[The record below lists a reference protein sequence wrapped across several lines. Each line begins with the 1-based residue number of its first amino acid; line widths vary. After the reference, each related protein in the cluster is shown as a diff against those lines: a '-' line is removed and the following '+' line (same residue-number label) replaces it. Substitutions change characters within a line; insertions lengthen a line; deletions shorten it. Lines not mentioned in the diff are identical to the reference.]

1 MAVINPFDLYTAEL
15 NQLKAKESQNP
26 FDIAIRE
33 QANRNLGNY
42 TEQDIQRDVEAYERR
57 NEINRNDPEFQ
68 NRVKAKLDQLIDKR
82 LTDPNA
88 IFAAISNDPDL
99 DAAFPTHI
107 DKFDALK
114 QVQQSVL
121 DAQNELN
128 ALKGYNIE
136 DKGFIRDTLGA
147 VGSGLLNTATSPYY
161 AYKKHNIMNKLDN
174 LPLNQLEG
182 INKKLTTASQI
193 QDKVDE
199 AKQRMFSNDLAT
211 QTRAL
216 QDLQYYKGTLDN
228 LALTD
233 EEQQIWDRYGKEY
246 DSLKM
251 QLDHINADKA
261 DLLGSRNISTDEAR
275 VLMDQYRR
283 REEYKRQGIDP
294 SLGDHVFDAIKDAT
308 SSFGAVGRSLG
319 NVLSSAIPFMIP
331 VIGGALGIASFGSTA
346 MEYATDLMEDHLRK
360 YNELPTEEQLK
371 AALYGALA
379 AGIDYYGSKGLVKG
393 YSGTAGQ
400 FFRGIGKTD
409 AMREAER
416 IAHNTLKNTEALSRG
431 MSKDA
436 IGRVFV
442 NNLRTELNTVGVQT
456 KEQATKELNKELTKL
471 ANKELYGETLGT
483 KITRKIAELPEG
495 IVRNIAEA
503 PVKAVKATGKV
514 LKGIKTGNEALHRTI
529 DSGIQDVLKAGAGL
543 AAENVG
549 SALVRQNYKGEYDKE
564 EIARGLVDG
573 FISGG
578 AFHGISNASYA
589 GLGKLSGTAKEAW
602 NKYFNSGINLD
613 SRSDFLAMIDVLES
627 TDPNVAKYT
636 PAMGKYA
643 KERYDKLTETI
654 EDLEKGL
661 KSYREDDV
669 LKKAGFTIK
678 KDKDGKDIAVVDMNI
693 YNTSSVKAST
703 PINVVKQ
710 AVKNY
715 NKSLDTLKK
724 YKDEIKFRNDRL
736 AKAIK
741 NNAKNVYESSK
752 TNESFSDTE
761 KEEAKQNYVNSLDKE
776 ERVKFLMEEE
786 GLSEKDA
793 EEYVDITEH
802 TTEESEV
809 PETYTE
815 KVEGTDV
822 SIKDIFDR
830 GNTDVYLYKD
840 ILRDEDVRK
849 AIANTDKAD
858 FDKAIDNLVKKNKA
872 DNTEGISEQRAKAV
886 KEYFNEDKFAQ
897 YERGENPDTNVI
909 SAFNKPTKKDIKSK
923 LNIPDAEISK
933 EDAIKDNDKL
943 KNYVYQQ
950 VLARDE
956 VPNKIGEDIKSEL
969 TGLTEEQTSVID
981 KAIGEITNTAD
992 KAKEINEQLRG
1003 NKVYKTEKEAKE
1015 ALRKLSSKHNG
1026 ITGVLKV
1033 RKIDTDRFIIG
1044 ESKVADAF
1052 KDYNELVSKEDIS
1065 EDDLQKFIDTYKDEL
1080 VYLNG
1085 TAIERLQKLH
1095 KDYVKA
1101 PKDKKKELKER
1112 FTQGLASV
1120 LAYDIKFY
1128 EEQAEKLKGDIEVS
1142 TVMHGYTKRNYIR
1155 EASAQK
1161 RKEDTEK
1168 AQAKETREQSKVEKE
1183 VDKLTEAQANNLVVH
1198 ALYTSFGYFGSTDAT
1213 RWGSDKKFT
1222 IVDIRNLKAL
1232 INSRKL
1238 GQTELNYA
1246 QTLLACMQKT
1256 DVINDETRVAHA
1268 VNFTFIHNSPNHD
1281 FVPEI
1286 DAVQGADGYNAQ
1298 LRDKYEKAFG
1308 EKIPSN
1314 IIYLPESLMDS
1325 TMAENL
1331 LSEHIQRKRSN
1342 NKRYIQA
1349 IRNNISIFRGF
1360 LSQLDAF
1367 KISVKDT
1374 DGAIGENTALSQV
1387 CKEAEVSYPTNIELL
1402 SNAEVVNMTIAF
1414 MQRSSSYL
1422 KALGLNIGSVDKITS
1437 NNFTRLNDNRSP
1449 TNIYDINNAKPTKL
1463 DGISIALT
1471 AGKNKTDIDNFN
1483 TADITLKERL
1493 IILDKILDADGG
1505 FIDAFMDN
1513 KYVKENAAISD
1524 LYRDLAVT
1532 RLASNVEGLG
1542 KAKEFLKKI
1551 GLDKFADT
1559 PEELLKQIINTYQN
1573 SGTAISNLAVLVK
1586 SALLYAI
1593 AEKLNDE
1600 SDKVKDKSN
1609 LTDPDY
1615 DKYLKLYSFVETLPE
1630 QNLVNY
1636 KDTPYVEDEVT
1647 TKDLIPLAYN
1657 LIPEIANLNDLRTE
1671 LESVNGTNFISES
1684 EYHQIVQTLYLAD
1697 NTKDNKGVTVI
1708 NGIIDITGNHLSNLS
1723 PELQLKLAKILANKF
1738 NRDLAEGK
1746 IKITSPTITG
1756 RSHSSTEFSF
1766 SKIKTNI
1773 SSDIRY
1779 SEYSEDLI
1787 SKPKSILAYDG
1798 LYSEDSIYKNN
1809 PDYAGPE
1816 SGVIKVLNRIHELN
1830 LHGTKFLKSNYIID
1844 SIFGTDINGRVCYS
1858 KELLSV
1864 LSATGLNNLSG
1875 INMGQSE
1882 DWLTSMV
1889 SGKFLSPKAASVMGT
1904 LNFADYQTFA
1914 LSIGR
1919 QVMNSLGIRL
1929 KGENSR
1935 PIVAEKICADL
1946 GSRVLHLLESAG
1958 YVTKNYLT
1966 YDGELVSEPPKEGTY
1981 RRVLKLT
1988 KDKGEP
1994 LLTDLNNTAK
2004 YSYNTSSGV
2013 TKNSNILDD
2022 LLGTTKEKTERSTDD
2037 FKAYQEELKNRFNAD
2052 SKIYNVTTYNKVKV
2066 PHATNTATVEVCKFT
2081 GITRVTLPEPRE
2093 LKGIKDADGKPLKV
2107 SVVYLDRNATYKA
2120 DGVMNEPVPLVEL
2133 AYKNT
2138 EGQKVHLD
2146 KYKNI
2151 FGSELENAKSW
2162 RDLPDNI
2169 KKALDMDTEDT
2180 VSIFE
2185 NHRIDKNEQIFRAA
2199 KEFDSRIKQYKEGDI
2214 VYFPVV
2220 MTPNNRFLVNSPWF
2234 NYREFKPMREF
2245 FSPDHDGKFTTIPK
2259 DRTEGQ
2265 QQMLKGVI
2273 LFNLGLD
2280 VDKMLFKDIDK
2291 VFDDFTDAFN
2301 TIRTDPTGQ
2310 SLLLK
2315 LFQGEKLDVDKDS
2328 GTVKIGNTKLSDAEK
2343 TILKPLL
2350 DIQFDVYKGVKKTKG
2365 IEFSGS
2371 TACQALYQD
2380 LTTHGGNPELLNQIK
2395 NNQEISD
2402 FDYIIEVDGLNN
2414 GSGHHF
2420 SQSSVFSNTDE
2431 ISIAKS
2437 IAVGIIPP
2445 SISGD
2450 AMYGDF
2456 VTAMAKSDGKYLDVY
2471 MLSAKTGENLAKE
2484 DFATMIITGLRKDPN
2499 GSNKIRLL
2507 KVLAKIYDVKDKTT
2521 GKYSTNIE
2529 EIIPELLSRDVMKQ
2543 VAMPNTYGAGMEA
2556 LLLHLATGIDK
2567 KIAKFVAKNVAKAEN
2582 PNVEIQKLYDEL
2594 REFNNGYLTL
2604 VDFSGKEVNYSD
2616 VRGKDN
2622 LSNYIP
2628 LTYSNDALF
2637 NLLKDTCLVDA
2648 VQGARA
2654 VTQEASDRARVL
2666 NQANE
2671 AICKVFTATV
2681 RKVLDTH
2688 FKDRD
2693 LESLTWKEQEQILG
2707 IVSTKLNFGTQ
2718 KQSLDVL
2725 RPALMGALAELSY
2738 NKVTGYYEGGS
2749 SSVRFKTELDRE
2761 SLGSALPPVF
2771 IHGFDSGNIAYAQQ
2785 RIRDTLGAF
2794 TGVHDA
2800 IMIMYKQLTTD
2811 SDLSAPQAMNEGFAE
2826 GFLTAHIPLL
2836 HMAQVLN
2843 VSLEYLPDLDG
2854 ETTADIH
2861 RAINALRS
2869 YAGIEID
2876 NAQKILYKIQDDL
2889 KNNRPTYKFN
2899 QFSNG
2904 KWSAFEPDLPWVDQ
2918 KIKELNTSIQTSTL
2932 IKPEYVS
2939 YDEFLKEFIQ
2949 VKHKDLYK
2957 LLTRSGDFT
2966 TVIFNLA
2973 QLKEIVADKATSVGT
2988 IALGLTDDQ
2997 KKQIDKLI
3005 DDYATYKQGKY
3016 DLSFYKK
3023 FLDAQQ
3029 EYNKETTKTSF
3040 KDLVTNAT
3048 ELKGTQQIMK
3058 ALLTLGSNAE
3068 AFGNITEGNTGFISR
3083 FLSSNLHK
3091 LQGLLHKN
3099 SNSYHILASLI
3110 KLTTKNEDI
3119 NNTDLNQLIELLDD
3133 SGYLNGD
3140 LSTIQP
3146 LNSNAQSIF
3155 INVADINL
3163 RDFLDY
3169 IESEYQESAYKDK
3182 LISRKDRLTN
3192 YFNKYLDALEKELK
3206 AHKGTKQ
3213 IIFRM
3218 DSAIDLMLLGALNQK
3233 IHQANSSDVFDGL
3246 SIVIAPSITDKA
3258 GMGIN
3263 KNLTHYSN
3271 LNDTLGNKLN
3281 NFTVLNT
3288 TKNKDLQLQNYIHRS
3303 QFSKEGLSG
3312 QYLQRTYDVSTTP
3325 EGRPNTKDQLNKK
3338 ETIYMANYYGDIES
3352 THFSDSCVP
3361 SMLYVQRNAN
3371 DITGISAYENAVL
3384 NFPIHRMA
3392 EALNLKPIEN
3402 VDTNPVPIH
3411 ITNFA
3416 DIKDGKTIVISLNSD
3431 GSFVED
3437 KEYNIISKIPALNNA
3452 YKQALSTH
3460 RRMERRFRNDPNI
3473 QREAILQPITLDARL
3488 NNLTKVK
3495 VTFMIT
3501 RDPTISL
3508 QDLHDVIAGQNPS
3521 ASNYQVGNYVF
3532 SPDPEGIS
3540 NEERNRL
3547 QAIRSKFKDYLVN
3560 NEHVTDPTRGFSNW
3574 VRKQESIYRNAS
3586 DKSERV
3592 KIPKEFLNETDNIFY
3607 SNPTMRTVNDYWKSK
3622 HTENVIYIGESA
3634 FPDRGVK
3641 GSKPTVYTFDGVK
3654 GKEQQ
3659 EAIASNFMTT
3669 MKTSLTRTL
3678 IKVRDTIRMNKYT
3691 SNKSAEDMSV
3701 YDRAVYKDLT
3711 CSDANDLF
3719 NTLNQEDKA
3728 RGLSTDHLDRVF
3740 NKLKS
3745 LNINVRYYLNN
3756 LAYSQGGA
3764 FIETINA
3771 KPTGYINFNTKGTG
3785 SHAEVFVHEYSHIPL
3800 EYLKYDANAYRLATQ
3815 LYQFAAKNLTLE
3827 DFDCSREE
3835 AERIY
3840 NYIFRDTNTVD
3851 PQIEFLTYSLTNA
3864 DFRRALDKMAER
3876 AKFRKEFNDKK
3887 ESALARFV
3895 NTISGSLDTSRVTNN
3910 INSMVFDIFKRSV
3923 DLCNEYGKKAP
3934 RDEDAYITERL
3945 QLSSTD
3951 AAIYN
3956 AISSLSKLIGSNPVT
3971 DQIIEWGNQEKER
3984 DTLRNIAKSEKNR
3997 NRIPDV
4003 LPQLLDTFSEIK
4015 GEYSTIANQLRQSFE
4030 GVSEGNYEYVKLRYQ
4045 AKETIDKA
4053 RENSSSALNKI
4064 VQDLTK
4070 DISQKTL
4077 NEMAEYV
4084 IKADISCLMDGN
4096 LYDKDTLKKLLTDS
4110 AFRKQEISNL
4120 ENNLRSNNMGNYF
4133 INASK
4138 GLVDKLT
4145 IGVNTSGI
4153 GYNNAY
4159 EIANMSGTNMA
4170 TTNSSYTPIID
4181 KYVTLQVMDYL
4192 DKKNRH
4198 VYSELGRNIDTLVE
4212 LLNIHSGLKKL
4223 EYSDVYANSM
4233 QKVHIPKGELHGGK
4247 VSNKFTVVPKSQLE
4261 AYRWAGYKDE
4271 GKVKFDQFYST
4282 IAGETFHK
4290 VSAKHMPDV
4299 PYVDGIPV
4307 LTDIF
4312 NGRNKSGTYLGGKK
4326 LEATQ
4331 INPTFNNVEMNA
4343 LSRYIQ
4349 SRIKALNNPNYT
4361 SLNPKSIDGVITPT
4375 FGIGNRLTGCDFQL
4389 NQKESDKY
4397 LNRHIKFT
4405 SALGDHYG
4413 SIIERTRA
4421 PEWNIEA
4428 SKALDDLYQS
4438 RHDKHDFT
4446 WLNENTENADYLEIY
4461 NLLPYEMKKYFID
4474 KYNGKGVPVETRY
4487 LSGIVGYREIS
4498 ANKIDKNDLEWN
4510 NKLKHSV
4517 TEYLSHIFHN
4527 GYVAKGET
4535 FLRYLTKLGKENLVI
4550 KGVAVSVDNIL
4561 SNNVTLSVLGLSPEQ
4576 VCKYQIEG
4584 LNNLLKY
4591 KEMSRERYMLKTK
4604 EITNTLTEADRA
4616 RIRGLEASM
4625 KALPISYLAEHGAM
4639 PTIAEDLTE
4648 SDRLAKDFIDRN
4660 LPKELQTFAH
4670 NVIGDQKSWA
4680 YRHLSDLATFGDITA
4695 RYAQFKYLTEDKHI
4709 NKEEAFRQCMQT
4721 FIDYSNPLP
4730 RNLQYFDSIG
4740 ALPFTK
4746 FLLGNQTNVLNSL
4759 VKKPSRALAGI
4770 MATSAMGVPS
4780 IYDSILGLDAITNRW
4795 KVPGFGL
4802 WYDSLGTLPIN
4813 RALDIL

>member
-15 NQLKAKESQNP
+15 NRLKAEESQNQNP

-33 QANRNLGNY
+33 QADRNLGNY
-42 TEQDIQRDVEAYERR
+42 SEQDIQKDIEAYNRR

-68 NRVKAKLDQLIDKR
+68 NRVQSKLNQLIDKR
-82 LTDPNA
+82 LTDPNV

-114 QVQQSVL
+114 QVQESVQ

-147 VGSGLLNTATSPYY
+147 VGSGLLNTAVSPYY
-161 AYKKHNIMNKLDN
+161 AYKKHGIMNKLDN

-182 INKKLTTASQI
+182 INKKLLAASQLK
-193 QDKVDE
+193 DKIDD

-216 QDLQYYKGTLDN
+216 HDLQYYKGTLDN

-294 SLGDHVFDAIKDAT
+294 SLGDHIFDAIKDST

-331 VIGGALGIASFGSTA
+331 VIGGALGVASFGSTA
-346 MEYATDLMEDHLRK
+346 MEYATDLMEDHLKK

-416 IAHNTLKNTEALSRG
+416 IAQNTLKNTEALSRG

-442 NNLRTELNTVGVQT
+442 NNLRAELSSVGVQT
-456 KEQATKELNKELTKL
+456 QEQATKELSKELSKL
-471 ANKELYGETLGT
+471 AKKELYGETLGT
-483 KITRKIAELPEG
+483 KITRKIAEIPEG
-495 IVRNIAEA
+495 IAKNIVEA
-503 PVKAVKATGKV
+503 PVKVVKATGKV
-514 LKGIKTGNEALHRTI
+514 LKGIKTGNEVLHRTL
-529 DSGIQDVLKAGAGL
+529 DSGIQDMAKAGAGL
-543 AAENVG
+543 AMENVG
-549 SALVRQNYKGEYDKE
+549 STLVRQNYKGEYDKE
-564 EIARGLVDG
+564 EIAKGLVDG

-578 AFHGISNASYA
+578 AFHGISNVSHA
-589 GLGKLSGTAKEAW
+589 GLGKLSGKAKEAW
-602 NKYFNSGINLD
+602 NKYFNGGINLD
-613 SRSDFLAMIDVLES
+613 SRSDFLAMIDILES

-636 PAMGKYA
+636 PSMGKYA

-654 EDLEKGL
+654 EDIEKGL

-669 LKKAGFTIK
+669 LKKAGFTIG
-678 KDKDGKDIAVVDMNI
+678 KDGKAVVDMNT
-693 YNTSSVKAST
+693 YNASSVKAST
-703 PINVVKQ
+703 PVNVVKQ

-715 NKSLDTLKK
+715 NNSLNTLKK

-736 AKAIK
+736 AEAIK

-752 TNESFSDTE
+752 TNKSFSETE
-761 KEEAKQNYVNSLDKE
+761 KETAKQNYVNSLTKE
-776 ERVKFLMEEE
+776 ERIKFLTEEE
-786 GLSEKDA
+786 GISEKEA
-793 EEYVDITEH
+793 KEYIDITEH

-809 PETYTE
+809 PEAYTE
-815 KVEGTDV
+815 KIEGTDV

-830 GNTDVYLYKD
+830 GNTDTTAYRD

-849 AIANTDKAD
+849 AIANTNKEA
-858 FDKAIDNLVKKNKA
+858 FDKAINKLADNGEITEVRKNK
-872 DNTEGISEQRAKAV
+872 V

-909 SAFNKPTKKDIKSK
+909 SKLNKPTKKDIESK
-923 LNIPDAEISK
+923 LNIPNAEISK
-933 EDAIKDNDKL
+933 EDATKTDDNL

-950 VLARDE
+950 ILARDE
-956 VPNKIGEDIKSEL
+956 LPNKIGEDIKSEL
-969 TGLTEEQTSVID
+969 TGLSKEQVSVVD
-981 KAIGEITNTAD
+981 KAIGEITNTAN

-1003 NKVYKTEKEAKE
+1003 NKVYKSEKEAKE
-1015 ALRKLSSKHNG
+1015 ALRKLSKSESRMG

-1033 RKIDTDRFIIG
+1033 RKVDDNRFIIAG
-1044 ESKVADAF
+1044 SKIAEAF
-1052 KDYNELVSKEDIS
+1052 KDYNELIAKDDIS
-1065 EDDLQKFIDTYKDEL
+1065 AEDLDKFINDYKDEL
-1080 VYLNG
+1080 TVYL
-1085 TAIERLQKLH
+1085 TETTIEQLKAIHEN
-1095 KDYVKA
+1095 YVKA
-1101 PKDKKKELKER
+1101 PENKKKESKER
-1112 FTQGLASV
+1112 LTQALTEVISREIV
-1120 LAYDIKFY
+1120 FY
-1128 EEQAEKLKGDIEVS
+1128 GDQVKRLEGDIEVD
-1142 TVMHGYTKRNYIR
+1142 TVIHGYTKRNYIR

-1168 AQAKETREQSKVEKE
+1168 AQAKETKEQSKLEKE

-1198 ALYTSFGYFGSTDAT
+1198 ALYTSFRYFGSTDAT
-1213 RWGSDKKFT
+1213 RWGSDKRFT

-1256 DVINDETRVAHA
+1256 DVINDDTSVAHA
-1268 VNFTFIHNSPNHD
+1268 VNFTFVYNSPNHD

-1286 DAVQGADGYNAQ
+1286 DAVQGAKGYNAQ
-1298 LRDKYEKAFG
+1298 LREKYEKAFG
-1308 EKIPSN
+1308 EEVPSN
-1314 IIYLPESLMDS
+1314 IMYLPESLMDS

-1342 NKRYIQA
+1342 NKKYIQA

-1374 DGAIGENTALSQV
+1374 DGAIGENTALSQI
-1387 CKEAEVSYPTNIELL
+1387 CKEAEVSYPTNIALL

-1422 KALGLNIGSVDKITS
+1422 KALGLDIGSADKITS

-1449 TNIYDINNAKPTKL
+1449 TTIYDINTVKPTKL
-1463 DGISIALT
+1463 AGISITLT
-1471 AGKNKTDIDNFN
+1471 TGKNKTDIDNFN
-1483 TADITLKERL
+1483 TGDITLKERL

-1513 KYVKENAAISD
+1513 KYIKENAAISD

-1532 RLASNVEGLG
+1532 RLASNIEALS
-1542 KAKEFLKKI
+1542 KAEEFLKKI
-1551 GLDKFADT
+1551 GLEKFGDT
-1559 PEELLKQIINTYQN
+1559 PEKLLKQIINIYQK
-1573 SGTAISNLAVLVK
+1573 SGTAISNLAVLTK

-1593 AEKLNDE
+1593 AKKLNYE
-1600 SDKVKDKSN
+1600 SGKVKDESN
-1609 LTDPDY
+1609 LTDPNY
-1615 DKYLKLYSFVETLPE
+1615 AKYLKLYSFVETLPE

-1657 LIPEIANLNDLRTE
+1657 LIPEITYLDDLRTE
-1671 LESVNGTNFISES
+1671 LESANDTNFISES
-1684 EYHQIVQTLYLAD
+1684 EYHQIIQTLYLAD
-1697 NTKDNKGVTVI
+1697 NTKDTKGITVT

-1738 NRDLAEGK
+1738 NRDLADGK
-1746 IKITSPTITG
+1746 IKVISPTITG

-1766 SKIKTNI
+1766 SKVKTNI
-1773 SSDIRY
+1773 SSDIKY

-1798 LYSEDSIYKNN
+1798 LYSEDSIYENN
-1809 PDYAGPE
+1809 PDYAGLE
-1816 SGVIKVLNRIHELN
+1816 NGVIKVLKKIHELN

-1844 SIFGTDINGRVCYS
+1844 SIFGTNINGRVCYS
-1858 KELLSV
+1858 RELLSV

-1889 SGKFLSPKAASVMGT
+1889 SGKFLSPKAASVMAT

-1935 PIVAEKICADL
+1935 PIVAEKICVEL

-1958 YVTKNYLT
+1958 YVTKSYLT
-1966 YDGELVSEPPKEGTY
+1966 YDGDLTSEPPKEGTF

-1988 KDKGEP
+1988 KNKGEP
-1994 LLTDLNNTAK
+1994 LLTDLNNTVK
-2004 YSYNTSSGV
+2004 YSYKTTSGV
-2013 TKNSNILDD
+2013 NKNSNILDD
-2022 LLGTTKEKTERSTDD
+2022 LLGTTKEKTERSTTD
-2037 FKAYQEELKNRFNAD
+2037 FKAYQEQLKKRFESD
-2052 SKIYNVTTYNKVKV
+2052 SKTYKVTTFKDVEV
-2066 PHATNTATVEVCKFT
+2066 PHAKKKATVDVCKFT
-2081 GITRVTLPEPRE
+2081 GITRVTLSEERE
-2093 LKGIKDADGKPLKV
+2093 LKGILDDKGNPVKV
-2107 SVVYLDRNATYKA
+2107 KEIYLDRNATYKA
-2120 DGVMNEPVPLVEL
+2120 DGVMNEPIPLVEL

-2138 EGQKVHLD
+2138 EGQKVHLT
-2146 KYKNI
+2146 KYTDI
-2151 FGSELENAKSW
+2151 FENEIQKAKSW
-2162 RDLPDNI
+2162 KDLPPKI
-2169 KKALDMDTEDT
+2169 QKALGMDTKNT

-2185 NHRIDKNEQIFRAA
+2185 NYRIDKNEQIFRAA
-2199 KEFDSRIKQYKEGDI
+2199 KEFDSRIKQYKDGDI

-2245 FSPDHDGKFTTIPK
+2245 FSPVHEEGFTTIPAN
-2259 DRTEGQ
+2259 RTEGQ
-2265 QQMLKGVI
+2265 QKMLKGVI

-2280 VDKMLFKDIDK
+2280 VDKMLFKDIDT
-2291 VFDDFTDAFN
+2291 VFDKFTDAYT
-2301 TIRTDPTGQ
+2301 TISADTIGQ
-2310 SLLLK
+2310 SLLAM
-2315 LFQGEKLDVDKDS
+2315 LFEGNKLDVDKNTN
-2328 GTVKIGNTKLSDAEK
+2328 TVKIGNRELTDEEK

-2380 LTTHGGNPELLNQIK
+2380 LTSTKRNLLNQIK
-2395 NNQEISD
+2395 NNKELTD

-2445 SISGD
+2445 SLSGT
-2450 AMYGDF
+2450 YGDF
-2456 VTAMAKSDGKYLDVY
+2456 VTAMAESNGKYLDVY
-2471 MLSAKTGENLAKE
+2471 MLSAKTGEELAKE

-2499 GSNKIRLL
+2499 GGKKISLL
-2507 KVLAKIYDVKDKTT
+2507 KVLAKLYDVKDKTT

-2556 LLLHLATGIDK
+2556 LLFHLATGIDK
-2567 KIAKFVAKNVAKAEN
+2567 KIAEFVAKTVAKAKDAN
-2582 PNVEIQKLYDEL
+2582 AEIQRLYDEL

-2628 LTYSNDALF
+2628 LVYSNDALF
-2637 NLLKDTCLVDA
+2637 NLLKDTCLIDA

-2671 AICKVFTATV
+2671 VICKVFTATV

-2693 LESLTWKEQEQILG
+2693 LLSLTWKEQEQILS

-2785 RIRDTLGAF
+2785 RIRDALGAF

-2800 IMIMYKQLTTD
+2800 IMIMYKQLTSD
-2811 SDLSAPQAMNEGFAE
+2811 PDLSAPEAMNEGFAE

-2836 HMAQVLN
+2836 HMAHVLN

-2854 ETTADIH
+2854 ETTGDIH

-2889 KNNRPTYKFN
+2889 EHNRPTYTFN

-2904 KWSAFEPDLPWVDQ
+2904 EWSAFTPDKAWVNQ
-2918 KIKELNTSIQTSTL
+2918 KLSELNKSIQTSTL

-2973 QLKEIVADKATSVGT
+2973 QLKEIVNSKANSNAGT
-2988 IALGLTDDQ
+2988 ISLGLSQEQ
-2997 KKQIDKLI
+2997 KKQIEKLI
-3005 DDYATYKQGKY
+3005 EDYVKFKQGKY
-3016 DLSFYKK
+3016 DLSFYKN

-3029 EYNKETTKTSF
+3029 EYNEEKTKSSF
-3040 KDLVTNAT
+3040 NTLLNDASKA
-3048 ELKGTQQIMK
+3048 KGTQEIIK
-3058 ALLTLGSNAE
+3058 ALLTLGTNGE
-3068 AFGNITEGNTGFISR
+3068 AFDNITRGKTGFISR
-3083 FLSSNLHK
+3083 FLSSNLFK
-3091 LQGLLHKN
+3091 LQGLLHKD
-3099 SNSYHILASLI
+3099 SNSYHVLAGLI

-3119 NNTDLNQLIELLDD
+3119 TNTDLNQLIELMDD
-3133 SGYLNGD
+3133 SGYLND
-3140 LSTIQP
+3140 NLETIKP
-3146 LNSNAQSIF
+3146 LDSNAQSIF
-3155 INVADINL
+3155 INVTDINL

-3169 IESEYQESAYKDK
+3169 IESEHQESTYKDK
-3182 LISRKDRLTN
+3182 QISRKDRLTN
-3192 YFNKYLDALEKELK
+3192 YLDKYLDALEKELK
-3206 AHKGTKQ
+3206 NRKGTKQ

-3218 DSAIDLMLLGALNQK
+3218 DSAIDLMLLGALNQRIK
-3233 IHQANSSDVFDGL
+3233 QANSDDIFNGL
-3246 SIVIAPSITDKA
+3246 SLVIAPSITDKA

-3271 LNDTLGNKLN
+3271 LNKTLGDKLN

-3325 EGRPNTKDQLNKK
+3325 EGRPNTGEQLNKK

-3361 SMLYVQRNAN
+3361 SMLYVQRTAS
-3371 DITGISAYENAVL
+3371 DIVGISGYENSVL
-3384 NFPIHRMA
+3384 NFPIHLMTQH
-3392 EALNLKPIEN
+3392 LNAKPIVE
-3402 VDTNPVPIH
+3402 VETNTLSIH
-3411 ITNFA
+3411 DTNFA
-3416 DIKDGKTIVISLNSD
+3416 DFKNGADIVISLNSD

-3437 KEYNIISKIPALNNA
+3437 KEYNIFSKIPAFNIA
-3452 YKQALSTH
+3452 YKQALDAH
-3460 RRMERRFRNDPNI
+3460 KRMERRFKNDPNI
-3473 QREAILQPITLDARL
+3473 QREAVLQPITVTAHL
-3488 NNLTKVK
+3488 NNLTKVR

-3501 RDPTISL
+3501 KDPTISL
-3508 QDLHDVIAGQNPS
+3508 QDLHDVITGQNPS

-3532 SPDPEGIS
+3532 APNPEGIS
-3540 NEERNRL
+3540 NVERDRL
-3547 QAIRSKFKDYLVN
+3547 QAIKNKFKDYLVN

-3574 VRKQESIYRNAS
+3574 VRKQEQAYRNAS
-3586 DKSERV
+3586 DKSVRIR
-3592 KIPKEFLNETDNIFY
+3592 IPKEFLNEEDNVFD
-3607 SNPTMRTVNDYWKSK
+3607 SNPTMRVINDYWKSN

-3634 FPDRGVK
+3634 LPYRGIQN
-3641 GSKPTVYTFDGVK
+3641 SKPTVYTFEGVK

-3659 EAIASNFMTT
+3659 EAIASNFRTAMN
-3669 MKTSLTRTL
+3669 TSLTRTL
-3678 IKVRDTIRMNKYT
+3678 IDVRNKIRMNKYT
-3691 SNKSAEDMSV
+3691 SNKSAEDMNV

-3711 CSDANDLF
+3711 CSDANNLF
-3719 NTLNQEDKA
+3719 NTLNQEDKV
-3728 RGLSTDHLDRVF
+3728 RGLDTSHLDRVF
-3740 NKLKS
+3740 NKLKT

-3771 KPTGYINFNTKGTG
+3771 KPTGYINFNTRGTG
-3785 SHAEVFVHEYSHIPL
+3785 SHAEVFVHEYCHIPL

-3815 LYQFAAKNLTLE
+3815 LYQFSASNLTLE

-3864 DFRRALDKMAER
+3864 DFRRALDKMAQR
-3876 AKFRKEFNDKK
+3876 TKFRKEFNDKK
-3887 ESALARFV
+3887 ESVLARFV
-3895 NTISGSLDTSRVTNN
+3895 NTISGSLDTSRVSNN
-3910 INSMVFDIFKRSV
+3910 INAMVFDIFKRSV

-3956 AISSLSKLIGSNPVT
+3956 AIGSLSKLIGSNPVT

-3984 DTLRNIAKSEKNR
+3984 DVLRNISKSEKNR

-4003 LPQLLDTFSEIK
+4003 LPQLLDTFSEVK
-4015 GEYSTIANQLRQSFE
+4015 GEYSNIANQLRQSFE
-4030 GVSEGNYEYVKLRYQ
+4030 GVSEGNYEYVKLRYK

-4053 RENSSSALNKI
+4053 RESASSALNKI

-4096 LYDKDTLKKLLTDS
+4096 LYDKDTLKKLLSDS
-4110 AFRKQEISNL
+4110 AFRRQEINNL
-4120 ENNLRSNNMGNYF
+4120 ENNLRRNNMGNYL

-4153 GYNNAY
+4153 GYSNAY

-4170 TTNSSYTPIID
+4170 TTNSSYTSTID

-4198 VYSELGRNIDTLVE
+4198 VYSELSRNIDTLVE

-4247 VSNKFTVVPKSQLE
+4247 ISNKFTVVPKSQLE

-4282 IAGETFHK
+4282 IAGEEFHK

-4326 LEATQ
+4326 LESTQ

-4343 LSRYIQ
+4343 LSSYIQ
-4349 SRIKALNNPNYT
+4349 SRIKALNSSKYT
-4361 SLNPKSIDGVITPT
+4361 PLNPKNIDGVIAPT
-4375 FGIGNRLTGCDFQL
+4375 FGIGNKLSGCDFQL

-4438 RHDKHDFT
+4438 RHTKHDFT
-4446 WLNENTENADYLEIY
+4446 WLNENVENADYLEIY

-4487 LSGIVGYREIS
+4487 LTGIVGYREIS

-4510 NKLKHSV
+4510 NKLRKSF
-4517 TEYLSHIFHN
+4517 TDYLSHIFHN

-4670 NVIGDQKSWA
+4670 NAIGDQKSWA

-4770 MATSAMGVPS
+4770 MATSAMGIPS

-4802 WYDSLGTLPIN
+4802 WYDSLGSLPIS
-4813 RALDIL
+4813 RAIDIL